1 MCSRKNNV
9 SDSPLP
15 FTPPMKNNFGIKIQK
30 SSIGS
35 IYNPYLRFSVKL
47 VSPQNDVD
55 PLETKTD
62 GYALINIGTGLDL
75 VLSNTVASLD
85 FSVENLGDIKYID
98 HLSRYKSFAMNSG
111 RSFNLKIS
119 VPFQFSN

>member
-1 MCSRKNNV
+1 
-9 SDSPLP
+9 
-15 FTPPMKNNFGIKIQK
+15 MKNNFGIKIQK